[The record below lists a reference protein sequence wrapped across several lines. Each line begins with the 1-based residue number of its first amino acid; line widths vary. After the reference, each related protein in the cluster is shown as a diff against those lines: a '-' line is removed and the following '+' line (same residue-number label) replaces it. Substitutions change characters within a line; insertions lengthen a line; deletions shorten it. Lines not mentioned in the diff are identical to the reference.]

1 MITTLVYQG
10 LIRKYTCIYNV
21 TVSVIIAL
29 ELQMLS
35 KNNCENE
42 NEIACIKIRKKSQ
55 LSSEVVFDF

>member
-10 LIRKYTCIYNV
+10 LIRKYTCMYNV

-42 NEIACIKIRKKSQ
+42 NEI
-55 LSSEVVFDF
+55 